1 MLAKKLQQV
10 VGNAGEDV
18 SWDLDYAYYTGP
30 DAWDISTA
38 DFIGTEYVGGQET
51 FPRALY
57 IKPDGTGFYVT
68 GSAGDDVNQY
78 SVSVPW
84 RLLIS
89 SYVRKFSISAQET
102 SPGGIFFKPDGTVM
116 YVSGSSGD
124 DINQYSL
131 STAWDVSTASYVQ
144 NFSLSTQDTSP
155 QGLFFKPDGLVLY
168 VVGSSGDDI
177 NQYSLS
183 TAWDISTLSF
193 VQNFSVATQETA
205 PYDVFFKPD
214 GLVMYVIGI
223 SGDDVNQYS
232 LSTAWDISTAS
243 YVQNFSVS
251 SQETAPRAIF
261 FDPYGAGMY
270 VLGTSSDD
278 INVYTIGGLSLSA
291 QSLSANDVSFK
302 SDGTVMYVLSNTGSS
317 DDVNQYSLSTAWDIS
332 TASYVQNFSVASQET
347 IPQGMFFKPDG
358 TKFYICGTS
367 GDDVNEY
374 SLSTAWDISTA
385 SYVRN
390 KSTSGYDTIPYDVAF
405 KSDGSVM
412 YVLGGFFDSVYQLDL
427 STAWDIS
434 TATLDSSKSIGS
446 QTTDPRSVAFKPDG
460 TVMYI
465 LSSSEEIFRYSLST
479 AWDVTTATHD
489 QTFSYG
495 ASDSGPYGFFFKPDG
510 SGFYIAG
517 ISNDRI
523 YSYAIGEQ

>member
-1 MLAKKLQQV
+1 MLSKFLLAAA
-10 VGNAGEDV
+10 GNAAEDV

-38 DFIGTEYVGGQET
+38 DFQGTEYVGGQEA
-51 FPRALY
+51 FPLALY
-57 IKPDGTGFYVT
+57 IKPDGTAFYVA
-68 GSAGDDVNQY
+68 GSFGDDVNQY

-89 SYVRKFSISAQET
+89 SYVQNFSVSAQDT
-102 SPGGIFFKPDGTVM
+102 SPTGLFFKPDGTVM
-116 YVSGSSGD
+116 YVTGGSGD
-124 DINQYSL
+124 D
-131 STAWDVSTASYVQ
+131 V
-144 NFSLSTQDTSP
+144 
-155 QGLFFKPDGLVLY
+155 
-168 VVGSSGDDI
+168 

-183 TAWDISTLSF
+183 TAWDISTASYA
-193 VQNFSVATQETA
+193 QNFSVSTQDTS
-205 PYDVFFKPD
+205 PQNLFFKPD
-214 GLVMYVIGI
+214 GTAMYVVGYT
-223 SGDDVNQYS
+223 GDDINQYS

-243 YVQNFSVS
+243 YVQNFSVTTEEAGPTGLFFKS
-251 SQETAPRAIF
+251 DGLRMYVVGISGDEVNEYSLSTAWDISTASHVQNFSVLSQENSPRSIF

-270 VLGTSSDD
+270 VLGTTSDD
-278 INVYTIGGLSLSA
+278 VNVYTIGGFSLSA

-302 SDGTVMYVLSNTGSS
+302 SDGTVMYVLSNTGTS

-332 TASYVQNFSVASQET
+332 TASYVQNFSIASQET
-347 IPQGMFFKPDG
+347 VPQGIFFKPDG

-374 SLSTAWDISTA
+374 SLSTAWDVSTA

-390 KSTSGYDTIPYDVAF
+390 KSTSGYDNTPFDVAF

-434 TATLDSSKSIGS
+434 TATLDASKSIGS
-446 QTTDPRSVAFKPDG
+446 QTTSPRKVVFKPDG
-460 TVMYI
+460 TLMYI
-465 LSSSEEIFRYSLST
+465 LGSSEEIFRYSLST

-495 ASDSGPYGFFFKPDG
+495 ASDGNPYGLFFKPDG

-517 ISNDRI
+517 ANNDRI